1 MTIDTSAQI
10 DVHDEGS
17 GPALVLLHGL
27 GGTWHIWK
35 PVIAMLGKRYRII
48 APTLPGHCNGPV
60 LPAHAEATVA
70 AMAETLIATLRAR
83 GVESA
88 HVAGNSLGGWL
99 ALELARRGFARSVV
113 AFSPAG
119 AWNTPGDYRKIAVPF
134 RIMFFLL
141 PLLIALTTLFLGSA
155 WLRKILAGQTME
167 HGDQVPE
174 GEFRL
179 MLQGMNKAGIL
190 PGLLKTMGRDGPIAP
205 VNAGATPICIAWGE
219 KDQVIPF
226 EHYGRPMLERVN
238 GAEQV
243 TVPGVGHVPMYDD
256 PQAVSAAILRVTS
269 PLDDGQTGR
278 TL

>member
-1 MTIDTSAQI
+1 
-10 DVHDEGS
+10 
-17 GPALVLLHGL
+17 
-27 GGTWHIWK
+27 
-35 PVIAMLGKRYRII
+35 
-48 APTLPGHCNGPV
+48 
-60 LPAHAEATVA
+60 
-70 AMAETLIATLRAR
+70 
-83 GVESA
+83 
-88 HVAGNSLGGWL
+88 
-99 ALELARRGFARSVV
+99 
-113 AFSPAG
+113 
-119 AWNTPGDYRKIAVPF
+119 
-134 RIMFFLL
+134 MFFLL

-179 MLQGMNKAGIL
+179 MLQGMNKAEIL
-190 PGLLKTMGRDGPIAP
+190 PDLLKTMGRDGPIAP
-205 VNAGATPICIAWGE
+205 ANAGATPICIAWGE

-278 TL
+278 TLFVMSTRNSSVPKARKEVARQVLNTERFQSQLKALAEKLGRPLPEVHAEAEKGLQEIASVKSPAFNHLFDHVLGPMHTRAWTFDVDMPGLERVKTLGVGKARLWCFCRPTAPTPTPSS